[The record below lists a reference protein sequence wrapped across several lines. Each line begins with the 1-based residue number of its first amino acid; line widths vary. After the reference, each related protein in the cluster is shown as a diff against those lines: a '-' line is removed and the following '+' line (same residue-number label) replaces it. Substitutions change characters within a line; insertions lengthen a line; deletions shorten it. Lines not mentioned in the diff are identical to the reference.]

1 MRTLPTLITACT
13 AAAVVL
19 TATPAASRHPA
30 TTTPDGPTPSSSAG
44 TSRRTPRS
52 SRASSISPTPTVL
65 VRRRRGSRS
74 SPPPPARPARRRRRR
89 TRPSTTRPPT
99 GSTTPTS
106 SSSSAPRPTQ
116 SRSTPPSTT
125 RATSTGRPR
134 RRPEVVAELADAT
147 GVFFGG
153 GDQMRYVRTLL
164 DCAPAPDEAFTSCTD
179 TPVLAALRAA
189 ADRGVVS
196 GVSAG
201 LTIQQGADM
210 ITGGESYEAWR
221 DGSTPG
227 YLDDPAELGYV
238 PYGGFGFVEGVQLDS
253 HFTTWPPGACRQAR
267 SRDRHDLVLGVDE
280 TTAVVLDRTTGV
292 GRVIGEHGASL
303 LDLGDA
309 RESGRRSDRRAL
321 ELPHGR
327 RQGEPRTR
335 PRMAADGSAAV
346 RPTTGPVAERADIWD
361 SLAGEGG
368 TYSLRDLAR
377 DAVASSARTAS
388 GTSLEEDPQFRTT
401 LTRQPS
407 TRAWTTP
414 DGGVSFAGL
423 ERHRRAHRLIRT
435 SPSGRHHRHPNA
447 SGRLGR
453 RRSRVGSAHAF
464 CPHDDAW
471 SVRGSRRADRTPPR
485 ASRSARPCCR
495 RT

>member
-19 TATPAASRHPA
+19 AATPAAAAPSGGDDSRRPHA
-30 TTTPDGPTPSSSAG
+30 VLIGGNLAENAEIIQSIVDLADPDGAGPAKARIAIVTAAARSA
-44 TSRRTPRS
+44 RTPAQAADPSLNNAAANGLYYSDLFQQFGAETYAVPIDTAVDYEGDQYRPD
-52 SRASSISPTPTVL
+52 RADDP
-65 VRRRRGSRS
+65 G
-74 SPPPPARPARRRRRR
+74 
-89 TRPSTTRPPT
+89 
-99 GSTTPTS
+99 
-106 SSSSAPRPTQ
+106 
-116 SRSTPPSTT
+116 
-125 RATSTGRPR
+125 
-134 RRPEVVAELADAT
+134 VVADLANAT

-179 TPVLAALRAA
+179 TPVLTALRAA

-253 HFTTWPPGACRQAR
+253 HFTTWGRQGRAVKLGLETG
-267 SRDRHDLVLGVDE
+267 HDLVLGVDE

-303 LDLGDA
+303 LDLGGA
-309 RESGRRSDRRAL
+309 RESDGGVSGVRWSYLTAGDSVNLGRGL
-321 ELPHGR
+321 GL
-327 RQGEPRTR
+327 
-335 PRMAADGSAAV
+335 AADGSAAV
-346 RPTTGPVAERADIWD
+346 RPTAGPVAERADIWD
-361 SLAGEGG
+361 SLVGEGG

-377 DAVASSARTAS
+377 DAVASAARTAS

-401 LTRQPS
+401 LTRHPS

-414 DGGVSFAGL
+414 DGGVSFSGL
-423 ERHRRAHRLIRT
+423 ELRI
-435 SPSGRHHRHPNA
+435 
-447 SGRLGR
+447 
-453 RRSRVGSAHAF
+453 
-464 CPHDDAW
+464 
-471 SVRGSRRADRTPPR
+471 DRID
-485 ASRSARPCCR
+485 
-495 RT
+495 